1 MDLATTIKEFIR
13 LNLTIIL
20 QILITL
26 GVALIAIRLL
36 KGFVRQMEKRLT
48 REDIDQQQRP
58 RLLTLLH
65 TGAIT
70 VRAIILITATLII
83 LATLG
88 INLAPLLASVGIAGL
103 AISLGAQTLIK
114 DYIGGMLILVENQFN
129 VGDEIQLGDV
139 DGLGTLI
146 GIVEKMTLRYTTL
159 RNFQGKVFIIPN
171 GDVRILSNN
180 NRDWNRAIVD
190 INLAFDTDTNQAIQ
204 VLQTALGDAMQD
216 ETIHPYMLEDPV
228 ILGWNSISEWA
239 VQVRIQVK
247 TAPGKQN
254 EVAAVIRRLALARL
268 QEAKLKVALPPTYMR
283 QGA

>member
-1 MDLATTIKEFIR
+1 
-13 LNLTIIL
+13 
-20 QILITL
+20 
-26 GVALIAIRLL
+26 
-36 KGFVRQMEKRLT
+36 
-48 REDIDQQQRP
+48 
-58 RLLTLLH
+58 
-65 TGAIT
+65 
-70 VRAIILITATLII
+70 
-83 LATLG
+83 
-88 INLAPLLASVGIAGL
+88 
-103 AISLGAQTLIK
+103 
-114 DYIGGMLILVENQFN
+114 MLILVENQFN